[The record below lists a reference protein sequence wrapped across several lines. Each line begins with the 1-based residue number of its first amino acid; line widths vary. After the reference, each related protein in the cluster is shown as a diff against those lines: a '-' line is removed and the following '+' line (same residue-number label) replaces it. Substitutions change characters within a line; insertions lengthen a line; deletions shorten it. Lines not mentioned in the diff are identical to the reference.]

1 MVYTD
6 KTHLIA
12 DTLEELHSFA
22 ANIGMKA
29 EWFQN
34 HKRHPHY
41 DIWGAMLKNALN
53 SGAVVISSKDLVQKA
68 NKLNCSL
75 STVIQRSEQSF
86 CHNCHT
92 FHCNTDYAG
101 YCCQSCYDGI
111 EAK

>member
-6 KTHLIA
+6 RIHLIA

-29 EWFQN
+29 KWFQN
-34 HKRHPHY
+34 HKLHPHY
-41 DIWGAMLKNALN
+41 DIWGTMLKKALS

-75 STVIQRSEQSF
+75 SAVIKSVCVYDNTKYCRFYNNFSECDKTDVCRFKQTVL
-86 CHNCHT
+86 
-92 FHCNTDYAG
+92 
-101 YCCQSCYDGI
+101 
-111 EAK
+111 

>member
-6 KTHLIA
+6 KIHLIA

-41 DIWGAMLKNALN
+41 DIWGTMLKKALS

-75 STVIQRSEQSF
+75 SAVSGCSCDNFNGEAIEKAFTIINLANQMF
-86 CHNCHT
+86 GGNKNCH
-92 FHCNTDYAG
+92 
-101 YCCQSCYDGI
+101 
-111 EAK
+111 